1 MEECIFCK
9 IIKGEI
15 PSFKVYEDEMVY
27 AFEDINPVAEGHTLV
42 VPKKHAKDL
51 SEISDESISA
61 VHRASKKIMDAI
73 VSALEP
79 TGVAVVQLNG
89 ESVGQSIFHYH
100 IHLIPRLAG
109 KPPLPV
115 AQMKMIPGD
124 MEEIEKTAEKIRECF
139 TRHRYGA

>member
-9 IIKGEI
+9 IIRGEI

-42 VPKKHAKDL
+42 IPKEHARDL
-51 SEISDESISA
+51 SEISDDSISA
-61 VHRASKKIMDAI
+61 VHRASKRLMDALKR
-73 VSALEP
+73 ALQP

-100 IHLIPRLAG
+100 VHLIPRLEG
-109 KPPLPV
+109 NPPLPV

-124 MEEIEKTAEKIRECF
+124 MEEIEKTANKIRE
-139 TRHRYGA
+139 AVK

>member
-15 PSFKVYEDEMVY
+15 PSFKIYEDDMVY

-42 VPKKHAKDL
+42 IPKEHAKDL
-51 SEISDESISA
+51 SEISNESISA
-61 VHRASKKIMDAI
+61 VHKASKKIMDAI
-73 VSALEP
+73 KRALKP

-100 IHLIPRLAG
+100 IHLIPRLEG
-109 KPPLPV
+109 NPPLPV
-115 AQMKMIPGD
+115 AQMEMIPGD
-124 MEEIEKTAEKIRECF
+124 MEQIEKTAEKIKLAF
-139 TRHRYGA
+139 G